1 MEIRRLIITV
11 IVAICS
17 NNSNNNDNMFLH
29 FESSVNIDAEWADPW
44 LKSLVFQCEG
54 DYS

>member
-1 MEIRRLIITV
+1 
-11 IVAICS
+11 
-17 NNSNNNDNMFLH
+17 MFLD
-29 FESSVNIDAEWADPW
+29 FESSVKIDAEWADPW